1 MKQVLHL
8 SFTDDSFIFLHLSF
22 ADESFIFSHLFF
34 GVVSFIF
41 SNATLIEARYLKD
54 VLLDYCDISGQ
65 LVNFDT
71 SALFFPEGVVKRD
84 VE

>member
-22 ADESFIFSHLFF
+22 ADESICFSEMS
-34 GVVSFIF
+34 VFIF

-54 VLLDYCDISGQ
+54 VLLDYCDLSGQ
-65 LVNFDT
+65 LVNFDK
-71 SALFFPEGVVKRD
+71 SALFFPEGFVKRD